1 MKCRI
6 WKRIALG
13 SLVVCVVLG
22 VAVLFIA
29 MANKPYEIP
38 YDGNNIVLE
47 QQGDDYFVTYNGRG
61 NLLLAYTCNNLDEG
75 ECEIVFYQTLWDRY
89 ISPLLANET
98 SVYKL
103 RDMGEITKFISHHKV
118 IWSVPAE
125 ETNDISP
132 VS

>member
-103 RDMGEITKFISHHKV
+103 RDMGEITKFIRHHKV
-118 IWSVPAE
+118 IWSVPEE

>member
-89 ISPLLANET
+89 ISPLLANEI

-118 IWSVPAE
+118 IWSVPEE

>member
-118 IWSVPAE
+118 IWSFPEE
-125 ETNDISP
+125 ETNNISP

>member
-118 IWSVPAE
+118 IWSVSEE
-125 ETNDISP
+125 ETNNISP

>member
-61 NLLLAYTCNNLDEG
+61 NLLLAYTCNNLDDEN
-75 ECEIVFYQTLWDRY
+75 VRLSSTKRY
-89 ISPLLANET
+89 GIGISLLCWPMKHLYIN
-98 SVYKL
+98 
-103 RDMGEITKFISHHKV
+103 FV
-118 IWSVPAE
+118 IWEKSR
-125 ETNDISP
+125 NL
-132 VS
+132 

>member
-1 MKCRI
+1 MKCKI

-89 ISPLLANET
+89 ISPLLSNET

-118 IWSVPAE
+118 IWLVPEE
-125 ETNDISP
+125 ETNNISP